1 MTIEAARHAVLAL
14 RDLSESAYVLR
25 IERKGLDFEPGQYIH
40 VGPLPGIDRREYSVY
55 SAPGDDF
62 LEILVKEVP
71 EGVVSPSLRRLAA
84 GEHVDVEGPFGFFR
98 IEEGD
103 LAAPFLFI
111 ATGTGISPFHC
122 HTRSR
127 PQLDYTLIHG
137 VRSVTELYDHGAY
150 DAGRLVSCISRP
162 EGAPAPAG
170 TATGGIAPACT
181 PSAGAPAG
189 PAPASASASTSSTGA
204 PAGPAPASA
213 SASTSSAGAPAG
225 SAPASASAS
234 TLSAAP
240 PAARNFRGRVTDWLR
255 ENPAPENCM
264 AYLCGSCDMIYEVYD
279 ILGAQGLSSD
289 RIHAEVYF

>member
-137 VRSVTELYDHGAY
+137 VRSAAELYDHGAY

-162 EGAPAPAG
+162 EGAPPPA
-170 TATGGIAPACT
+170 
-181 PSAGAPAG
+181 
-189 PAPASASASTSSTGA
+189 
-204 PAGPAPASA
+204 
-213 SASTSSAGAPAG
+213 
-225 SAPASASAS
+225 
-234 TLSAAP
+234 
-240 PAARNFRGRVTDWLR
+240 AARNFRGRVTDWLR

>member
-55 SAPGDDF
+55 SSPDDDF

-137 VRSVTELYDHGAY
+137 VRSAAELYDHGAY
-150 DAGRLVSCISRP
+150 DAGRLVRCISRP

-170 TATGGIAPACT
+170 P
-181 PSAGAPAG
+181 P
-189 PAPASASASTSSTGA
+189 PASA
-204 PAGPAPASA
+204 P
-213 SASTSSAGAPAG
+213 ASTSSAPA
-225 SAPASASAS
+225 
-234 TLSAAP
+234 
-240 PAARNFRGRVTDWLR
+240 AARNFRGRVTDWLR

>member
-71 EGVVSPSLRRLAA
+71 QGVVSPGLRRLTA
-84 GEHVDVEGPFGFFR
+84 GEYVDVEGPFGFFR

-137 VRSVTELYDHGAY
+137 VRSVTELYDHASY

-162 EGAPAPAG
+162 ESSPA
-170 TATGGIAPACT
+170 
-181 PSAGAPAG
+181 
-189 PAPASASASTSSTGA
+189 
-204 PAGPAPASA
+204 
-213 SASTSSAGAPAG
+213 
-225 SAPASASAS
+225 
-234 TLSAAP
+234 
-240 PAARNFRGRVTDWLR
+240 AARNFRGRVTDWLR
-255 ENPAPENCM
+255 ENPAPEHCM

>member
-71 EGVVSPSLRRLAA
+71 QGVVSPGLRRLTA
-84 GEHVDVEGPFGFFR
+84 GEYVDVEGPFGFFR

-137 VRSVTELYDHGAY
+137 VRSVTELYDHASY

-162 EGAPAPAG
+162 ESAPAP
-170 TATGGIAPACT
+170 
-181 PSAGAPAG
+181 
-189 PAPASASASTSSTGA
+189 
-204 PAGPAPASA
+204 
-213 SASTSSAGAPAG
+213 
-225 SAPASASAS
+225 
-234 TLSAAP
+234 
-240 PAARNFRGRVTDWLR
+240 ARNFRGRVTDWLR
-255 ENPAPENCM
+255 ENPAPEHCM

-289 RIHAEVYF
+289 CIHAEVYF

>member
-71 EGVVSPSLRRLAA
+71 QGVVSPGLRRLTA
-84 GEHVDVEGPFGFFR
+84 GEYVDVEGPFGFFR

-162 EGAPAPAG
+162 EGAPAG
-170 TATGGIAPACT
+170 TAPAST
-181 PSAGAPAG
+181 PSAPHPA
-189 PAPASASASTSSTGA
+189 
-204 PAGPAPASA
+204 
-213 SASTSSAGAPAG
+213 
-225 SAPASASAS
+225 
-234 TLSAAP
+234 
-240 PAARNFRGRVTDWLR
+240 AARNFRGRVTDWLR
-255 ENPAPENCM
+255 ENPAPEHCM

>member
-71 EGVVSPSLRRLAA
+71 QGVVSPGLRRLAA
-84 GEHVDVEGPFGFFR
+84 GEYVDVEGPFGFFR

-162 EGAPAPAG
+162 ESAPA
-170 TATGGIAPACT
+170 
-181 PSAGAPAG
+181 PSAGA
-189 PAPASASASTSSTGA
+189 T
-204 PAGPAPASA
+204 
-213 SASTSSAGAPAG
+213 ASTSSAPHPA
-225 SAPASASAS
+225 
-234 TLSAAP
+234 
-240 PAARNFRGRVTDWLR
+240 AARNFRGRVTDWLR
-255 ENPAPENCM
+255 ENPAPEHCM

>member
-162 EGAPAPAG
+162 EGDPAPAG

-189 PAPASASASTSSTGA
+189 RAPAGRAPASASASTS
-204 PAGPAPASA
+204 
-213 SASTSSAGAPAG
+213 
-225 SAPASASAS
+225 
-234 TLSAAP
+234 SAAP

>member
-71 EGVVSPSLRRLAA
+71 EGVVSPGLRRLTA
-84 GEHVDVEGPFGFFR
+84 GEYVDVEGPFGFFR

-137 VRSVTELYDHGAY
+137 VRSVTELYDHASY

-162 EGAPAPAG
+162 EGAPA
-170 TATGGIAPACT
+170 
-181 PSAGAPAG
+181 
-189 PAPASASASTSSTGA
+189 
-204 PAGPAPASA
+204 
-213 SASTSSAGAPAG
+213 
-225 SAPASASAS
+225 
-234 TLSAAP
+234 
-240 PAARNFRGRVTDWLR
+240 AARNFRGRVTDWLR
-255 ENPAPENCM
+255 ENPAPEHCM
-264 AYLCGSCDMIYEVYD
+264 AYLCGSCDMIYDVYD

>member
-137 VRSVTELYDHGAY
+137 VRSVTELYDHASY

-162 EGAPAPAG
+162 EGASVP
-170 TATGGIAPACT
+170 
-181 PSAGAPAG
+181 
-189 PAPASASASTSSTGA
+189 
-204 PAGPAPASA
+204 
-213 SASTSSAGAPAG
+213 
-225 SAPASASAS
+225 
-234 TLSAAP
+234 
-240 PAARNFRGRVTDWLR
+240 ARNFRGRVTDWLR
-255 ENPAPENCM
+255 ENPAPEHCM